1 MLSFRNISKIKLNAV
16 PEKVTEATEL
26 GIGEYIVGRDV
37 PAGKYK
43 LSTNMEMDPQFANL
57 GWDLD
62 IYNDNEGNSRSQN
75 FNPGN
80 QDVAIELKE
89 GEIIS
94 TSFYNS
100 KHDVPTDTAKLILT
114 AV

>member
-1 MLSFRNISKIKLNAV
+1 
-16 PEKVTEATEL
+16 
-26 GIGEYIVGRDV
+26 
-37 PAGKYK
+37 
-43 LSTNMEMDPQFANL
+43 DPQFANL

-89 GEIIS
+89 VEIIS